1 MGAPLSSSS
10 IAVEDACCCQRSSR
24 HRRSQS
30 HRLVKNYIGDRL
42 RRSLYVAEL
51 NRANFITSSI
61 SPAMEVVEL
70 QLQCSQEVVGGAS
83 SLVLANTYSSLV
95 FFHRN

>member
-1 MGAPLSSSS
+1 MHVAARDQVGIVVLKV
-10 IAVEDACCCQRSSR
+10 IGC
-24 HRRSQS
+24 
-30 HRLVKNYIGDRL
+30 VKNYIGDRL